1 MTAAPHAFPGDLPI
15 EDSLIKQ
22 HKLTPDEYARVEKAL
37 GRKPSYTELGVF
49 SVMWSE
55 HCSYK
60 SSRVHLRRL
69 PTKGPRVIQG
79 PGENAGVVDIGDGFA
94 AVFKMESHNHPS
106 FIEPY
111 QGAATGVGGILRD
124 VFTMGA
130 RPIAS
135 LNSLRFGS
143 PDHPRTPE
151 LLRGVVAGIGGYGN
165 SIGVPTVGGEV
176 QFDPSYDG
184 NILVNAFTCGVAR
197 TDRIFYG
204 RAAGIGNPI
213 LYIGAKTGR
222 DGIHGATMASDEFG
236 SAKEGTGELATASS
250 IKKGVR
256 STMQVGDPFME
267 KLLLE
272 ACLELFAADVLEG
285 IQDMGAAGLTSSSV
299 EMAGRA
305 GNGIE
310 IDLDLIPRRARKMT
324 PYELLLSES
333 QERMLL
339 VAKRGCEDAV
349 IAICKKWDLD
359 AAIVGRVT
367 DSKRW
372 VVKATPG
379 FDPLDGGSPSGEKQI
394 AADIPV
400 DVLTDDAPLYDRPRQ
415 SAPVSANVDVPEST
429 DPSADLLALLGSP
442 NVGSR
447 AWIWRQYDHIVRG
460 GTVVRPGSDAAV
472 VRVPC
477 SRDGKVI
484 DKHLAFAVDC
494 NGRFVELS
502 PEEGAKMA
510 IAEVCRNL
518 VCSGAEP
525 IGITDCL
532 NFASPEVPTTMDQ
545 IARAIDGL
553 AEACRALEVPIVS
566 GNVSLYNETNEG
578 EGASRVRRPILP
590 TPSVA
595 AVGLL
600 QKETDV
606 VTQWFAGEGDVVFLL
621 GTDAGE
627 AGLGGSEYQ
636 SLKSGKLGGPAP
648 RIDLDAEKKLQK
660 LVLDLARG
668 QLLASAH
675 DVADGGLAV
684 AIAECCATAPGSKP
698 AFGAKVTVP
707 AGASVAASLFGEA
720 PLVSSSR
727 FARRTARR
735 SKSRQRR
742 RAFRS
747 SSSAARA
754 ATRSPS
760 PSALTPSTSRCPPFA
775 KRASAVSS
783 RSSAPER
790 QREGGARQARQT
802 SPGRSIGPGNGRAF
816 LLVARIRSG
825 LPGSRAIQ
833 SAPSHARQAL
843 VNDETRV
850 RRALESMGRWVGRW
864 CGSCRLA

>member
-1 MTAAPHAFPGDLPI
+1 MTAPYTFPGDPELT
-15 EDSLIKQ
+15 DALVRQ
-22 HKLTPDEYARVEKAL
+22 HKITADEYARIEKSL

-135 LNSLRFGS
+135 LNSLRFGRA
-143 PDHPRTPE
+143 DHPRTPE

-176 QFDPSYDG
+176 QFDASYDG

-236 SAKEGTGELATASS
+236 EKKNAGEMASASS

-256 STMQVGDPFME
+256 STMQVGDPFMG

-272 ACLELFAADVLEG
+272 ACLELFSTDLLEG

-305 GNGIE
+305 GNGVE
-310 IDLDLIPRRARKMT
+310 IDLDLVPRRAKKMT
-324 PYELLLSES
+324 PYEILLSES

-339 VAKRGCEDAV
+339 VAKKGCEDKVLAL
-349 IAICKKWDLD
+349 CKKWDLD

-367 DSKRW
+367 DTKRW
-372 VVKATPG
+372 VVLATPG
-379 FDPLDGGSPSGEKQI
+379 FDPLDGQPPRGEKKV
-394 AADIPV
+394 AADLPV
-400 DVLTDDAPLYDRPRQ
+400 DALTDAAPIYDRPR
-415 SAPVSANVDVPEST
+415 SPVNVPVPVPVPESR
-429 DPSADLLALLGSP
+429 DPASDLLRLLSRP
-442 NVGSR
+442 NIGSR
-447 AWIWRQYDHIVRG
+447 AWIYRQYDQIVRG
-460 GTVVRPGSDAAV
+460 GTLVRPGSDAAV
-472 VRVPC
+472 VRIPC
-477 SRDGKVI
+477 ERDGKTTM
-484 DKHLAFAVDC
+484 KYLAFAADC
-494 NGRFVELS
+494 NGRFVELD
-502 PEEGAKMA
+502 PFVGGQMA

-532 NFASPEVPTTMDQ
+532 NFASPEVPETMEQ
-545 IARAIDGL
+545 FARAVDGL
-553 AEACRALEVPIVS
+553 AEACRALDVPIVS
-566 GNVSLYNETNEG
+566 GNVSLYNETSDAAG
-578 EGASRVRRPILP
+578 RHPILP
-590 TPSVA
+590 TPTVA
-595 AVGLL
+595 AVGLVRDP
-600 QKETDV
+600 EDV
-606 VTQWFAGEGDVVFLL
+606 VVQWFSAPGHIVMLL
-621 GTDAGE
+621 GEDAGDP
-627 AGLGGSEYQ
+627 GLGGSEWQ
-636 SLKSGKLGGPAP
+636 SMSQANGKLGGPAP
-648 RIDLDAEKKLQK
+648 RIDLAREAKLQK
-660 LVLDLARG
+660 LVLDLARAH
-668 QLLASAH
+668 LLASAH

-684 AIAECCATAPGSKP
+684 TLAECATTAIDGSLVGADVAMPAPTGKDDANATA
-698 AFGAKVTVP
+698 T
-707 AGASVAASLFGEA
+707 LFGEA
-720 PLVSSSR
+720 PSR
-727 FARRTARR
+727 VVISATPANAAEI
-735 SKSRQRR
+735 QRR
-742 RAFRS
+742 A
-747 SSSAARA
+747 SSAGVPVRELGKTVPDTVLRMRVGEKTFECPLRDLQKARE
-754 ATRSPS
+754 SC
-760 PSALTPSTSRCPPFA
+760 L
-775 KRASAVSS
+775 
-783 RSSAPER
+783 AP
-790 QREGGARQARQT
+790 
-802 SPGRSIGPGNGRAF
+802 I
-816 LLVARIRSG
+816 
-825 LPGSRAIQ
+825 
-833 SAPSHARQAL
+833 
-843 VNDETRV
+843 
-850 RRALESMGRWVGRW
+850 VGQ
-864 CGSCRLA
+864 